1 MKLNLPKNE
10 DFITNIKKMQIP
22 KLKPGEILCPLHK
35 WQNPQKIKNPGPKDQ
50 ALVIPRGD
58 LLY

>member
-35 WQNPQKIKNPGPKDQ
+35 WQNPQKIKRANPVERIYPEENNNKC
-50 ALVIPRGD
+50 
-58 LLY
+58 